1 MISSTALLKE
11 IATDTP
17 FQPATSIWRAVEL
30 ALIVNTPFPEGRGLD
45 LGCGDGT
52 ILKRILDH
60 VGPREVVGIDLDP
73 RETEAACATGLYTA
87 VHTGPGSEI
96 PEPDCEFDFVF
107 SNSVLE
113 HIEELAPVL
122 AEVARVLKPGGI
134 FYFTVPSARFPDL
147 LYGPWLPG
155 ADRQIYND
163 MIARRMAVKHYFSM
177 EQCTEWM
184 KEAGL
189 RLDETIP
196 YFSQKVTRRWE
207 FVARI
212 TSGILYQIGGQ
223 RRQPIDIQHTLNIR
237 ARHGGLLAKL
247 AVIAV
252 ILLGKGALKDDDGP
266 RHGYGGYLFIA
277 RKPAN

>member
-1 MISSTALLKE
+1 MISSAALLRE

-30 ALIVNTPFPEGRGLD
+30 ALIINTPFPEGRGLD

-52 ILKRILDH
+52 ILKRIFDH

-73 RETEAACATGLYTA
+73 REIAAARATGLYAT

-96 PEPDCEFDFVF
+96 PESDCEFDFVF

-113 HIEELAPVL
+113 HIPELAPVF
-122 AEVARVLKPGGI
+122 AEVARILKPGGV
-134 FYFTVPSARFPDL
+134 FYFTVPSTAFPDL
-147 LYGPWLPG
+147 LYGPWMPG
-155 ADRQIYND
+155 VARQAYND
-163 MIARRMAVKHYFSM
+163 MVTRRIAVEHYFSI

-184 KEAGL
+184 NDAGL
-189 RLDETIP
+189 SLEKSIP
-196 YFSQKVTRRWE
+196 YFSRKVTRRWE

-212 TSGILYQIGGQ
+212 TSGILYLIGGQ
-223 RRQPIDIQHTLNIR
+223 RRQPIEIQHKLKIR
-237 ARHGGLLAKL
+237 TRSGGLLAKF
-247 AVIAV
+247 AVVAV
-252 ILLGKGALKDDDGP
+252 VLMGKNAVQDDDGP

-277 RKPAN
+277 RKPTN